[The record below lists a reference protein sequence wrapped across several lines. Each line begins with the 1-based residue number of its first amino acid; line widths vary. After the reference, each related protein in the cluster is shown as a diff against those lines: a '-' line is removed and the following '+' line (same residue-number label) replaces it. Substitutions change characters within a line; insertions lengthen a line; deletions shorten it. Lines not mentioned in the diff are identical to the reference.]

1 MRTTDRK
8 NEEKRKSV
16 AKTKACELTVCDSS
30 QRLVEGGRVAVV
42 GERDTHAS
50 GQEPSGQREGLL
62 VLEQPRPEALVVD
75 FVALPGRTGDA
86 HRDHCWRSCRALSNF
101 ESRNRSPSVSVGF
114 FLQLKNKLTG

>member
-8 NEEKRKSV
+8 NKGKIKSV
-16 AKTKACELTVCDSS
+16 ACELTVCDSS

-62 VLEQPRPEALVVD
+62 VLEQPRPEALVVH
-75 FVALPGRTGDA
+75 FVALPGRTRDA
-86 HRDHCWRSCRALSNF
+86 HRDHCWRSCSALSSL
-101 ESRNRSPSVSVGF
+101 ESPNRSLPVSVGF
-114 FLQLKNKLTG
+114 ISAAEK